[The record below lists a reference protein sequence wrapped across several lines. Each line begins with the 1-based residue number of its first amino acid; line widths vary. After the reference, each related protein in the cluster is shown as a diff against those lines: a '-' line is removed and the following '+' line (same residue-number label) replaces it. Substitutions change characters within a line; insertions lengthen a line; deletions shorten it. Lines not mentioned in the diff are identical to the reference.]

1 MSHLDLEIVG
11 PEDSPNEGR
20 VIWNDNFTKVHDAI
34 LNIEYEAATGST
46 VVVSGSNTSID
57 PVYELSGVPHY
68 NVNVIDNPVFDSISA
83 TTISGST
90 LFSGSTNL
98 SDIFVLTPTPSVQQV
113 VSAVGD
119 TTTIGTGTPTV
130 VSYDIGTIYVTTF
143 ATANSATGVTLDIDG
158 VGVLSI
164 EKYSYDAS
172 GFTTLDIGEIQSG
185 VQYFLT
191 CDGARFQFSEIDP
204 DSDGGTYTSPGPI
217 PVTIGGVEVGTI
229 FSNTPVSDVFTDLF
243 FPFLSASFSS
253 FLIAGQSTTLE
264 VGNSIAAG
272 SKTFSWNISNSAYT
286 FSNSI
291 SIKNVTGGNVIIAS
305 GISTS
310 VNSTA
315 ITISSITKTIPTL
328 HRWEIKAQ
336 RTNSTYFT
344 RNFDVNWRWKVY
356 YGTSSQTGL
365 TSAQITGL
373 TSSQLDTTV
382 IGDTLSY
389 GIGDYKYFCIPST
402 FAEPSLIKDS
412 STNLAIAIA
421 DTTEGYTAGT
431 GTYKHLVVSV
441 TNQFG
446 IAQNYKVFRSRNIL
460 GGSINF
466 IIS

>member
-20 VIWNDNFTKVHDAI
+20 VIWNDNFTKIHDAI
-34 LNIEYEAATGST
+34 LNIEYAGATGST
-46 VVVSGSNTSID
+46 IVLSGTNTSVD
-57 PVYELSGVPHY
+57 LAVLSGVPNY
-68 NVNVIDNPVFDSISA
+68 TVSVIDNPVFDSVSA
-83 TTISGST
+83 TTISGGT
-90 LFSGSTNL
+90 LFSGNTNL
-98 SDIFVLTPTPSVQQV
+98 SDIFVLPPTPSTQQL
-113 VSAVGD
+113 VSATGD
-119 TTTIGTGTPTV
+119 TTTVGVGTPPISGYNV
-130 VSYDIGTIYVTTF
+130 GTIYVTTF
-143 ATANSATGVTLDIDG
+143 DTANSATGVTLDVDG
-158 VGVLSI
+158 FGALNV
-164 EKYSYDAS
+164 EKYDYDSS
-172 GFTTLDIGEIQSG
+172 GFTTIDIGEIQPS

-191 CDGARFQFSEIDP
+191 YDGARFQFSEIDP
-204 DSDGGTYTSPGPI
+204 DSGGGTYTSPGPI
-217 PVTIGGVEVGTI
+217 PVTLGGVGAGTI
-229 FSNTPVSDVFTDLF
+229 FSNTPISDVFTDLF
-243 FPFLSASFSS
+243 FPFLNSSFSS

-286 FSNSI
+286 INNSI
-291 SIKNVTGGNVIIAS
+291 SIKNVTGGNVIIAN

-315 ITISSITKTIPTL
+315 ITISSITKTTPTL
-328 HRWEIKAQ
+328 HRWQIKAQ

-344 RNFDVNWRWKVY
+344 RNFDVNWRWRVY

-389 GIGDYKYFCIPST
+389 GTGNYKYLCIPST
-402 FAEPSLIKDS
+402 FTEPSLIKDS
-412 STNLAIAIA
+412 STNLAISMA
-421 DTTEGYTAGT
+421 DTAEGYSTGT
-431 GTYKHLVVSV
+431 GTYKYQLVSV

-446 IAQNYKVFRSRNIL
+446 IVQNYKVFRSRNIL